1 MDPLSH
7 ALTGAAL
14 AMTLAPSGRVR
25 TAALAGAAVAMVPDL
40 DVLIRDASDP
50 LLQVELHRH
59 FSHALLVDV
68 LLGGLAAWLVAA
80 RTHTAW
86 RSWLPALVCA
96 ALSAALLDACT
107 SYGVHLLWP
116 FAEGR
121 IAWSII
127 AVVDPLYTLP
137 LLFLV
142 VWAVWRSSPGAAAA
156 ALMMASAYLTLGF
169 VQQQRVEWALQTLAA
184 TRGHQVERH
193 VVKPTIGNLLLWR
206 TLYETD
212 GRVHADAIRAGAS
225 LLVYPGVEAP
235 LVEPDALDLPA
246 GSVLAGDV
254 TRMYRLSQ
262 AYFVRHPTRGDV
274 YGDARFAMQPDAI
287 EPMFG
292 VSVNAAAPDAHA
304 PFVELRTLGPDAL
317 RRFKAMLWG
326 ESLPRIDP
334 HRS

>member
-14 AMTLAPSGRVR
+14 AMLLAPSGRVR
-25 TAALAGAAVAMVPDL
+25 TAALAGATVAMVPDL
-40 DVLIRDASDP
+40 DVLIRDAGDP

-59 FSHALLVDV
+59 FSHALLIDA
-68 LLGGLAAWLVAA
+68 LLGALAAWWVAA

-86 RSWLPALVCA
+86 SAWLPGLMCA

-137 LLFLV
+137 LLLLAAL
-142 VWAVWRSSPGAAAA
+142 AVWRPSRVAAAA
-156 ALMMASAYLTLGF
+156 ALMFASTYLALGF
-169 VQQQRVEWALQTLAA
+169 VQQQRVEWTLQTLVA
-184 TRGHQVERH
+184 TRGHQMERH

-206 TLYETD
+206 TLYESE
-212 GRVHADAIRAGAS
+212 GRVHADAIRAGS
-225 LLVYPGVEAP
+225 TLLVYPGVDAP
-235 LVEPDALDLPA
+235 LIEPGELGLPA
-246 GSVLAGDV
+246 DSVLAGDV

-262 AYFVRHPTRGDV
+262 AYFVRHPTRSDV

-292 VSVNAAAPDAHA
+292 IAVDPAAPEAHA
-304 PFVELRTLGPDAL
+304 AFVELRTLGPDAL

-326 ESLPRIDP
+326 EALPRIEP
-334 HRS
+334 HGS